1 MKLLMHFRH
10 AIIETNVSK
19 MTRNRVD
26 PNFHFITTVG
36 RRRNNSFKA
45 TCKRAVLKNSTILK
59 STTTVECLK
68 LFYKRLFQ

>member
-26 PNFHFITTVG
+26 PFHFITNVG
-36 RRRNNSFKA
+36 RRRNNCFK
-45 TCKRAVLKNSTILK
+45 K
-59 STTTVECLK
+59 
-68 LFYKRLFQ
+68 Q

>member
-26 PNFHFITTVG
+26 PNFHFITNVG
-36 RRRNNSFKA
+36 RRRNNCFK
-45 TCKRAVLKNSTILK
+45 K
-59 STTTVECLK
+59 
-68 LFYKRLFQ
+68 Q